1 MHVSLG
7 LNLVLQSPVA
17 NLFIIISVALLGNND
32 DTPSYSNVS
41 SGENQA
47 VSQEGNYV
55 AVTGL
60 GRKRTL
66 V

>member
-17 NLFIIISVALLGNND
+17 NLFIFHAYSVPSRDSALLGNND

-47 VSQEGNYV
+47 VSQEGN
-55 AVTGL
+55 
-60 GRKRTL
+60 
-66 V
+66 